1 MNAAFGQNEDGA
13 FPIDRTIGVVPLGDT
28 VSRWC
33 SRLAGYAALGAACT
47 GVIGL
52 LF

>member
-1 MNAAFGQNEDGA
+1 MNAIFGPNEDGVLPNSMA
-13 FPIDRTIGVVPLGDT
+13 VDVVPLGDA

-33 SRLAGYAALGAACT
+33 SRLAGYAALGAACA
-47 GVIGL
+47 GVLQL